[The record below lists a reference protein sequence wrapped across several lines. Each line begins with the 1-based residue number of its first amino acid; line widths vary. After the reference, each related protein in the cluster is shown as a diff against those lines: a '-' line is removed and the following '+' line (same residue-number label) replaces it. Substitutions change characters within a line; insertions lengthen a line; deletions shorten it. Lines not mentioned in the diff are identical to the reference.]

1 MITTKQNNFV
11 INHIFSP
18 NRLNCGFVE
27 FSSVIRRKPYIFGAN
42 QNRNRVNLSVAK
54 DITHLFHRK
63 LTAPTRTMVKRL
75 NKPFG
80 GPDRFPALA
89 PCHPRAKMKTY

>member
-11 INHIFSP
+11 FNHIFSP
-18 NRLNCGFVE
+18 NCGFVE

-42 QNRNRVNLSVAK
+42 QNGDRVNLSVAK
-54 DITHLFHRK
+54 DITHWFQQK

-75 NKPFG
+75 NEPFG
-80 GPDRFPALA
+80 GQDCFPALA
-89 PCHPRAKMKTY
+89 PCHPRAKLKTYG